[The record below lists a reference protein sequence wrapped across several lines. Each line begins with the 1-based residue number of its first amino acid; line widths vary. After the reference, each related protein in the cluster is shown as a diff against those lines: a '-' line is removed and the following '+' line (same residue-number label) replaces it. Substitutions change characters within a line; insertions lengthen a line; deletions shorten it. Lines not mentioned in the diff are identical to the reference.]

1 MIVGFCNVTPRK
13 GQQAAASMSDKGAET
28 TLQGQPDFAAVFA
41 ESGEGQAVCALDGT
55 TIAANRAFCEI
66 LGRSGAEVVGRPF
79 TDFIESRD
87 RIALTGRLDRL
98 LNGPLRVLRRDVRF
112 LNARGQV
119 VWAALSLSVVGGDE
133 GSDGPMRCGG
143 SPCLAIQV
151 RDITDSKQMEQMLLD
166 SERRH
171 RTIFSALS
179 EGFAQVDGDG
189 RIVEVNDALCGMLGV
204 GRPEIIGR
212 PLPRFLT
219 PEGAAALAVE
229 MQRRDSLMDRAFGL
243 SFRHADGREVL
254 TQVYP
259 AGLADRLGGG
269 SGGGFIAVIV
279 DTTERSLAERALAA
293 SEERYR
299 ILVDSMQ
306 DGLILVRDGR
316 FEFVNE
322 AAARI
327 VGLTPQ
333 ALVGRPFLSLVASED
348 QAMIADR
355 YERRLRGEAVPKEY
369 EVRLMRADGSRA
381 VINLHTALVAA
392 PDCGRMHIATAKDI
406 TERKRIED
414 ELRKLSSALN
424 QSAAAVVITDAR
436 GIIEY
441 VNDRFTKL
449 TGWDPAD
456 VLGRPAE
463 FLADPDGGAEADAMA
478 KAMTQGRPWKGEAR
492 CRRKSGE
499 VYWEHTSIAPVR
511 DAQGGITHYVAV
523 KEDITRRKESE
534 LRVWQQANYDAVTAL
549 PNRVLFQDRLAQS
562 LTRAR
567 RRDERL
573 CVMFID
579 LDRFKYVNDTLG
591 HEAGDELLREV
602 GSRLVGCVRESDTV
616 ARLAGDEFTILLPEP
631 GADKDITAVAV
642 RILETLRERFII
654 AGGREVFVGGSIG
667 IALFPTDGEDT
678 GTLLKNADTAMYR
691 AKENGRNT
699 YQFYTAEMNADALAR
714 LMLETDLRRAVE
726 QGELVVHFQPVV
738 DAATRA
744 VTGAEALVRWRHPQ
758 RGLVPPGEFLA
769 VAEEIGLIHEIGAMV
784 LRTACAEAAAWRA
797 AGHDGL
803 TVSVNI
809 ADRQVTASRLHVL
822 INQVLAETGLPAA
835 HLAVEVG
842 ESLLVR
848 DLPVIDEVLGGIA
861 AQGVKL
867 VIDDFGTGY
876 SSLQHLRRFPFGTLK
891 LDRSF
896 VRDVLE
902 DHEDKVLVETV
913 IAMARKLGLSVVAE
927 GVETAAQ
934 LEWLL
939 GQYCD
944 LFQGFL
950 FGRPLPAADFRALLG
965 RPLREVE
972 LVVG

>member
-1 MIVGFCNVTPRK
+1 MRDKEPEANPAP
-13 GQQAAASMSDKGAET
+13 AA
-28 TLQGQPDFAAVFA
+28 PDFAAVFA
-41 ESGEGQAVCALDGT
+41 QGGEGQMVCSLDGT
-55 TIAANRAFCEI
+55 ILAANAALCDL
-66 LGRSGAEVVGRPF
+66 LGRPAGDLLGRPF
-79 TDFIESRD
+79 TDFIEPRD
-87 RIALTGRLDRL
+87 RAALAGRLDRL
-98 LNGPLRVLRRDVRF
+98 LRGPLRVLRRDTRF
-112 LNARGQV
+112 LHARGAL
-119 VWAALSLSVVGGDE
+119 VWTALTLSLAADTGSGPGDEAGAGPAHSLTSIAALGGLE
-133 GSDGPMRCGG
+133 RPPR
-143 SPCLAIQV
+143 LVAVV
-151 RDITDSKQMEQMLLD
+151 RDITDSKQMEQMLLA

-179 EGFAQVDGDG
+179 EGFAEVDGDG

-204 GRPEIIGR
+204 GRQDIVGR
-212 PLPRFLT
+212 PLTGFLT

-229 MQRRDSLMDRAFGL
+229 MDRRDGLMDRAFSL
-243 SFRHADGREVL
+243 SFRHALGREVL

-259 AGLADRLGGG
+259 AGLADRPGAGGG
-269 SGGGFIAVIV
+269 AGGFIAVIV

-299 ILVDSMQ
+299 RLVDSMQ
-306 DGLILVRDGR
+306 DGLILLRDGR
-316 FEFVNE
+316 FDFVNE
-322 AAARI
+322 AAGRI
-327 VGLTPQ
+327 VGLSP
-333 ALVGRPFLSLVASED
+333 AVLVGRPFLSVVAPED
-348 QAMIADR
+348 QALIADR
-355 YERRLRGEAVPKEY
+355 YDRRLRGEPVPKEY
-369 EVRLMRADGSRA
+369 EARLVRADGSRA
-381 VINLHTALVAA
+381 VVNLHTTLITA
-392 PDCGRMHIATAKDI
+392 PDGARLHIATIKDI

-414 ELRKLSSALN
+414 ELRTLSSALD

-449 TGWDPAD
+449 TGWDAD
-456 VLGRPAE
+456 EVKGRPAE
-463 FLADPDGGAEADAMA
+463 ILADPDGGPEADAMA
-478 KAMTQGRPWKGEAR
+478 KAMSQGRPWKGEAR
-492 CRRKSGE
+492 GRRKTGE

-511 DAQGGITHYVAV
+511 DADGGITHYVAV

-534 LRVWQQANYDAVTAL
+534 HRVWQQANYDAVTGL

-567 RRDERL
+567 RRRGERL

-602 GSRLVGCVRESDTV
+602 GVRLASCVRESDTV
-616 ARLAGDEFTILLPEP
+616 ARLAGDEFTVLLPDP

-642 RILETLRERFII
+642 RILEMLRERFLI

-667 IALFPTDGEDT
+667 VALFPADGEDT
-678 GTLLKNADTAMYR
+678 ATLLKNADTAMYR

-699 YQFYTAEMNADALAR
+699 YQFYTPEMNAEAVSR
-714 LMLETDLRRAVE
+714 LLLETDLRRAVE

-738 DAATRA
+738 DAGARA
-744 VTGAEALVRWRHPQ
+744 VTGAEALVRWNHPQ
-758 RGLVPPGEFLA
+758 RGLVPPREFLP
-769 VAEEIGLIHEIGAMV
+769 VAEEIGLIQDIGLMV
-784 LRTACAEAAAWRA
+784 LRTACREAAVWRA
-797 AGHDGL
+797 AGHEDL
-803 TVSVNI
+803 VVSVNV
-809 ADRQVTASRLHVL
+809 ADRQVTTGRLHVL
-822 INQVLAETGLPAA
+822 VNQVLTETGLPARC
-835 HLAVEVG
+835 LALEVG

-861 AQGVKL
+861 AQGVRL
-867 VIDDFGTGY
+867 VVDDFGTGY

-896 VRDVLE
+896 VRDVL
-902 DHEDKVLVETV
+902 DDAEDKVLVETV

-934 LEWLL
+934 LDWLL

-950 FGRPLPAADFRALLG
+950 FGRPLPPQEFRALLG
-965 RPLREVE
+965 RPLQEVE
-972 LVVG
+972 AVVG

>member
-1 MIVGFCNVTPRK
+1 MR
-13 GQQAAASMSDKGAET
+13 DRGADPT
-28 TLQGQPDFAAVFA
+28 SGDRPDFAAVFA
-41 ESGEGQAVCALDGT
+41 QSGEGLLVCGLDGVAV
-55 TIAANRAFCEI
+55 AANRAFCD
-66 LGRSGAEVVGRPF
+66 LVGRSRGEVLGRPF
-79 TDFIESRD
+79 TDFVESRD
-87 RIALTGRLDRL
+87 RVALVQRLDRL
-98 LNGPLRVLRRDVRF
+98 RSGPLRVLRRDTRF
-112 LNARGQV
+112 VNARGQM
-119 VWAALSLSVVGGDE
+119 VWTALSVSLVGPEDSDDGDGRE
-133 GSDGPMRCGG
+133 YFG
-143 SPCLAIQV
+143 IQV
-151 RDITDSKQMEQMLLD
+151 RDISDAKQLEQMLLD

-204 GRPEIIGR
+204 GRPDIVGR
-212 PLPRFLT
+212 PLTQFLT
-219 PEGAAALAVE
+219 GEGAATLAIE
-229 MQRRDSLMDRAFGL
+229 MDRRDGHMDRAFGL
-243 SFRHADGREVL
+243 SFRHAEGREVL

-259 AGLADRLGGG
+259 AGLADRLGAAGG
-269 SGGGFIAVIV
+269 TVTGGFIAVIV
-279 DTTERSLAERALAA
+279 DTTERSLAERSLAA

-299 ILVDSMQ
+299 TLVDSMQ
-306 DGLILVRDGR
+306 DGLVQVRDGR
-316 FEFVNE
+316 LEFANE

-327 VGLTPQ
+327 VGSTPT
-333 ALVGRPFLSLVASED
+333 ALVGRTFMSMVAPED
-348 QAMIADR
+348 QPMLADR
-355 YERRLRGEAVPKEY
+355 YERRLRGEALPKEY
-369 EVRLMRADGSRA
+369 EVRLLRADGSRA
-381 VINLHTALVAA
+381 VVNLHTALTGAR
-392 PDCGRMHIATAKDI
+392 DGGHMHITTMKDV

-414 ELRKLSSALN
+414 ELRKLSSALD

-436 GIIEY
+436 GVIEY

-449 TGWDPAD
+449 TGWDAAE

-463 FLADPDGGAEADAMA
+463 FLADADGGPEADAMA
-478 KAMTQGRPWKGEAR
+478 KAMQQGRPWKGEAR
-492 CRRKSGE
+492 CRRKTGE

-511 DAQGGITHYVAV
+511 DARGGITHYVAV

-534 LRVWQQANYDAVTAL
+534 ARVWQQANYDPVTAL

-562 LTRAR
+562 VTRAR

-602 GSRLVGCVRESDTV
+602 GVRLASCVRESDTV
-616 ARLAGDEFTILLPEP
+616 ARLAGDEFTVLLPDP

-642 RILETLRERFII
+642 RILEALRERFLI

-667 IALFPTDGEDT
+667 VALFPQDGEDA

-699 YQFYTAEMNADALAR
+699 YQFYTAEMNAEAVNR

-738 DAATRA
+738 DAAARA

-758 RGLVPPGEFLA
+758 RGLVAPGEFLPI
-769 VAEEIGLIHEIGAMV
+769 AEEIGLIQDIGRMV
-784 LRTACAEAAAWRA
+784 LRTACAEAAAWHA
-797 AGHDGL
+797 AGFEGL

-809 ADRQVTASRLHVL
+809 ADRQVTTGRLHVVV
-822 INQVLAETGLPAA
+822 NEVLAETGLPAEA
-835 HLAVEVG
+835 LAVEVG

-848 DLPVIDEVLGGIA
+848 DLPVIDEVLGGIS

-876 SSLQHLRRFPFGTLK
+876 SSLQHLRRFPFRTLK

-896 VRDVLE
+896 VRDVLQ
-902 DHEDKVLVETV
+902 DAEDKVLVETV

-950 FGRPLPAADFRALLG
+950 FGRPLPPEDFRALLG
-965 RPLREVE
+965 RPLQEVE
-972 LVVG
+972 AVIG